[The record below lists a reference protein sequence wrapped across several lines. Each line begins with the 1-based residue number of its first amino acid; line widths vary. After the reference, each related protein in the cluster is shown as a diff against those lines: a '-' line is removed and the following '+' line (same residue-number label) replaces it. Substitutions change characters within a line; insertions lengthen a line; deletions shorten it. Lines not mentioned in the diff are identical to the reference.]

1 METYKQYR
9 KARSKA
15 DLKPNEPMR
24 SWKPEK
30 KLVVL
35 AKEGDDEKVIHF
47 GDANM
52 EDYTQ
57 HHDERRR
64 ENYLKRAGGIRNSA
78 GQLTKDDKF
87 SANYW
92 AMRYLWDYKGDRFDE
107 GGQIL
112 LAPNGKPSNLTPE
125 QYRLVR
131 TKAFKDWFGD
141 WENNPE
147 NASKVVDENGE
158 PLVVYHG
165 GVNTINVFDTE
176 LIYFSPYK
184 FISEDFANYKYGD
197 EGKVFEVF
205 LNIKNPK
212 YFESVYSDLLEI
224 EPHEEY
230 DGFIAKYVV
239 LNDGSNEGKQFVV
252 FQSNQIKLADGS
264 NTTFDGG
271 NPDIRYAEGG
281 KVNPWAICTSS
292 VGREDKDK
300 YESCVMQ
307 MKKKSGYKK
316 ANGGN
321 IDSFWSWYTSWV
333 KGFNGKAMNVF
344 ISKPTEL
351 HGLPITEDNAVV
363 LDLFEKVDQSI
374 DAKPYLREITTK
386 ADEYG
391 VTIYL
396 EPTPRYKYFI
406 ENKAKREKISKEY
419 LIAYYEKF
427 GFVSHDNGKYMK
439 REPKESAQF
448 DEGGKVGTSNNG
460 FYILANVNTL
470 NVINSANYLS
480 RSGTLSYPKAFD
492 FIQEYLGQQNEF
504 YVQPH
509 KWAMTI
515 EESNQIL
522 NKITKTASKFG
533 FKTEHSFNVNG
544 NGELIFEPELVSEG
558 ENLSYIK
565 IYKESYSEGGEV
577 YSSESA
583 TFTYL
588 WGNLFT

>member
-1 METYKQYR
+1 MKTYKQYR

-15 DLKPNEPMR
+15 DLKPNEPLR

-57 HHDERRR
+57 HKDEKRRD
-64 ENYLKRAGGIRNSA
+64 NYLKRAGGIRNSA

-92 AMRYLWDYKGDRFDE
+92 AMRYLWDYKGDRFAE

-125 QYRLVR
+125 QYKLVR

-141 WENNPE
+141 WENDPA

-165 GVNTINVFDTE
+165 TTKKFNIFNKADKYREDWGVRDYGM
-176 LIYFSPYK
+176 YFSNSYNTAKWYSLDYEKKLREYEEYEEKLADAEKNNDWQKWKEIRESFKKYDFDFTKK
-184 FISEDFANYKYGD
+184 FQSINILSC
-197 EGKVFEVF
+197 F
-205 LNIKNPK
+205 LSIKNPLIIDANGK
-212 YFESVYSDLLEI
+212 EWFKVLKGAVNEALSFNKDGMIVRDVIEIGKDIQTTFVTFEPE
-224 EPHEEY
+224 
-230 DGFIAKYVV
+230 
-239 LNDGSNEGKQFVV
+239 
-252 FQSNQIKLADGS
+252 QIKLADGT

-271 NPDIRYAEGG
+271 NPDIRYAE
-281 KVNPWAICTSS
+281 
-292 VGREDKDK
+292 
-300 YESCVMQ
+300 
-307 MKKKSGYKK
+307 
-316 ANGGN
+316 GGN

-333 KGFNGKAMNVF
+333 KGFNGKAMNIF

-419 LIAYYEKF
+419 LIGYYEKF

-448 DEGGKVGTSNNG
+448 D
-460 FYILANVNTL
+460 
-470 NVINSANYLS
+470 
-480 RSGTLSYPKAFD
+480 D
-492 FIQEYLGQQNEF
+492 
-504 YVQPH
+504 
-509 KWAMTI
+509 
-515 EESNQIL
+515 
-522 NKITKTASKFG
+522 
-533 FKTEHSFNVNG
+533 
-544 NGELIFEPELVSEG
+544 
-558 ENLSYIK
+558 
-565 IYKESYSEGGEV
+565 GGEID
-577 YSSESA
+577 SSESA

>member
-1 METYKQYR
+1 MKTYKQYR

-15 DLKPNEPMR
+15 DLKPNDPLR

-52 EDYTQ
+52 EDFTQ
-57 HHDERRR
+57 HKDEKRR

-92 AMRYLWDYKGDRFDE
+92 AMRYLWDYKGDRYAD

-112 LAPNGKPSNLTPE
+112 LAPNGKPSNLTSE

-141 WENNPE
+141 WENDPA

-165 GVNTINVFDTE
+165 TTKKFNIFNKADKYREDWGVRDYGM
-176 LIYFSPYK
+176 YFSNSYNTAKWYSLDYEKKLREYEEYEEKLADAEKNNDWQKWKEIRESFKKYDFDFTKK
-184 FISEDFANYKYGD
+184 FQSINILSC
-197 EGKVFEVF
+197 F
-205 LNIKNPK
+205 LSIKNPLIIDANGK
-212 YFESVYSDLLEI
+212 EWFKVLKGAVNAALSFNKDGMIVRDVIEIGKDIQTTFVTFEPE
-224 EPHEEY
+224 
-230 DGFIAKYVV
+230 
-239 LNDGSNEGKQFVV
+239 
-252 FQSNQIKLADGS
+252 QIKLADGS
-264 NTTFDGG
+264 NTTFDGN
-271 NPDIRYAEGG
+271 NPDIRYAGG
-281 KVNPWAICTSS
+281 GQVNPWAVCTSS
-292 VGREDKDK
+292 VGREDKNK
-300 YESCVMQ
+300 YESCVKQ
-307 MKKKSGYKK
+307 VKEKTGYKK
-316 ANGGN
+316 ANGGS
-321 IDSFWSWYTSWV
+321 IDSFWLWYTSWV

-351 HGLPITEDNAVV
+351 HGLPIKEDNAVV

-406 ENKAKREKISKEY
+406 TDKAKREKISKEY
-419 LIAYYEKF
+419 LIGYYEKF
-427 GFVSHDNGKYMK
+427 GFISHDNGKYMK

-448 DEGGKVGTSNNG
+448 AEGGKVETSQ
-460 FYILANVNTL
+460 
-470 NVINSANYLS
+470 
-480 RSGTLSYPKAFD
+480 SG
-492 FIQEYLGQQNEF
+492 
-504 YVQPH
+504 
-509 KWAMTI
+509 
-515 EESNQIL
+515 
-522 NKITKTASKFG
+522 
-533 FKTEHSFNVNG
+533 
-544 NGELIFEPELVSEG
+544 
-558 ENLSYIK
+558 
-565 IYKESYSEGGEV
+565 
-577 YSSESA
+577 